1 MGLGKFFGKITETAS
16 DLTLGVIHSRLV
28 QGVLK
33 GTFKG
38 ISKSVDPAAGVAE
51 KAWQAGEKVVGA
63 ATNKE
68 TYKKIGKA
76 VESGAGKVVKNT
88 LTDPDSYKQI
98 GKTNILVSNKS
109 LLLDDMQRRINTG
122 LNTTAAILKGH
133 QISNTKL
140 GRAGN
145 KLADK
150 LEDNMVN
157 KALLGLPGGI
167 VRKASNLNT
176 GLVTS
181 GGDNLMPF
189 GMKATGLGVVAAAT
203 FQVGA
208 GTPEAVKSWNQNRQ
222 GTNYDRQPVTSAPKV
237 PAYAQNGGATGD
249 LVFALN
255 NLRHGGMM

>member
-16 DLTLGVIHSRLV
+16 DLTLGVLHSRPV

-68 TYKKIGKA
+68 TYKRIGKA

-98 GKTNILVSNKS
+98 GKIPDIKINKGISGSPILVSNKT
-109 LLLDDMQRRINTG
+109 LFADDMNRRIKTS
-122 LNTTAAILKGH
+122 LNTLTAVSKPLI
-133 QISNTKL
+133 T
-140 GRAGN
+140 
-145 KLADK
+145 
-150 LEDNMVN
+150 
-157 KALLGLPGGI
+157 
-167 VRKASNLNT
+167 T
-176 GLVTS
+176 
-181 GGDNLMPF
+181 GGDNLLPF
-189 GMKATGLGVVAAAT
+189 GMKATGLGVAAAAT

>member
-16 DLTLGVIHSRLV
+16 DLTLGVIHSRPV

-33 GTFKG
+33 GTFKV
-38 ISKSVDPAAGVAE
+38 IAKSVDPAAGVAE

-68 TYKKIGKA
+68 TYKRIGKA

-98 GKTNILVSNKS
+98 GKIPDLKINKNTVGAPILVSNKT
-109 LLLDDMQRRINTG
+109 LFADDMNRRIKTS
-122 LNTTAAILKGH
+122 LNTLTAVSKPLI
-133 QISNTKL
+133 T
-140 GRAGN
+140 
-145 KLADK
+145 
-150 LEDNMVN
+150 
-157 KALLGLPGGI
+157 
-167 VRKASNLNT
+167 T
-176 GLVTS
+176 

-189 GMKATGLGVVAAAT
+189 GMKATGLGVAAAAT

>member
-1 MGLGKFFGKITETAS
+1 MGLGRIAGRVTETLS
-16 DLTLGVIHSRLV
+16 DLTLGFFHSRPV
-28 QGVLK
+28 KGAVRGVAK
-33 GTFKG
+33 GVAN
-38 ISKSVDPAAGVAE
+38 SVEPIAGTAE
-51 KAWQAGEKVVGA
+51 KAWKAGEKTVRA
-63 ATNKE
+63 ATKKE

-98 GKTNILVSNKS
+98 GKIPDLKINKNTVGAPILVSNKT
-109 LLLDDMQRRINTG
+109 LFADDMNRRIKTS
-122 LNTTAAILKGH
+122 LNTLTA
-133 QISNTKL
+133 ISK
-140 GRAGN
+140 
-145 KLADK
+145 
-150 LEDNMVN
+150 
-157 KALLGLPGGI
+157 P
-167 VRKASNLNT
+167 
-176 GLVTS
+176 LVTS

>member
-16 DLTLGVIHSRLV
+16 DLTLGVIHSRPV

-38 ISKSVDPAAGVAE
+38 IAKSVDPAAGVAE

-68 TYKKIGKA
+68 TYKRIGKA

-98 GKTNILVSNKS
+98 GKIPDIKINKGISGSPILVSNKV
-109 LLLDDMQRRINTG
+109 LLADDINRRIKTS
-122 LNTTAAILKGH
+122 LNTLTA
-133 QISNTKL
+133 ISK
-140 GRAGN
+140 
-145 KLADK
+145 
-150 LEDNMVN
+150 
-157 KALLGLPGGI
+157 P
-167 VRKASNLNT
+167 
-176 GLVTS
+176 LVTS

>member
-16 DLTLGVIHSRLV
+16 DLTLGVLHSRPV

-68 TYKKIGKA
+68 TYKRIGKA

-98 GKTNILVSNKS
+98 GKIPDIKINKGISGSPILVSNKT
-109 LLLDDMQRRINTG
+109 LFADDMNRRIKTS
-122 LNTTAAILKGH
+122 LNTLTAVSKPLI
-133 QISNTKL
+133 T
-140 GRAGN
+140 
-145 KLADK
+145 
-150 LEDNMVN
+150 
-157 KALLGLPGGI
+157 
-167 VRKASNLNT
+167 T
-176 GLVTS
+176 
-181 GGDNLMPF
+181 GGDNLLPF
-189 GMKATGLGVVAAAT
+189 GMKATGLGVAAATT

>member
-16 DLTLGVIHSRLV
+16 DLTLGVIHSRPV

-38 ISKSVDPAAGVAE
+38 IAKSVDPAAGVAE

-68 TYKKIGKA
+68 TYKRIGKA

-98 GKTNILVSNKS
+98 GKIPDLKINKNTVGAPILVSNKT
-109 LLLDDMQRRINTG
+109 LFADDMNRRIKTS
-122 LNTTAAILKGH
+122 LNTLTAVSKPLI
-133 QISNTKL
+133 T
-140 GRAGN
+140 
-145 KLADK
+145 
-150 LEDNMVN
+150 
-157 KALLGLPGGI
+157 
-167 VRKASNLNT
+167 T
-176 GLVTS
+176 
-181 GGDNLMPF
+181 GGDNLLPF
-189 GMKATGLGVVAAAT
+189 GMKATGLGVAAAAT

-222 GTNYDRQPVTSAPKV
+222 GTNYDRQPVTSTPKV

>member
-16 DLTLGVIHSRLV
+16 DLTLGFFHSRPV

-38 ISKSVDPAAGVAE
+38 IAKSVDPAAGVAE

-68 TYKKIGKA
+68 TYKRIGKA

-98 GKTNILVSNKS
+98 GKIPDLKINKNTVGAPILVSNKT
-109 LLLDDMQRRINTG
+109 LFADDMNRRIKTS
-122 LNTTAAILKGH
+122 LNTLTAVSKPLI
-133 QISNTKL
+133 T
-140 GRAGN
+140 
-145 KLADK
+145 
-150 LEDNMVN
+150 
-157 KALLGLPGGI
+157 
-167 VRKASNLNT
+167 T
-176 GLVTS
+176 
-181 GGDNLMPF
+181 GGDNLLPF
-189 GMKATGLGVVAAAT
+189 GMKATGLGVAAAAT

>member
-16 DLTLGVIHSRLV
+16 DLTLGFFHSRPV

-38 ISKSVDPAAGVAE
+38 IAKSVDPAAGVAE

-68 TYKKIGKA
+68 TYKRIGKA

-98 GKTNILVSNKS
+98 GKIPDIKINKGISGSPILVSNKT
-109 LLLDDMQRRINTG
+109 LFADDMNRRIKTS
-122 LNTTAAILKGH
+122 LNTLTAVSKPLI
-133 QISNTKL
+133 T
-140 GRAGN
+140 
-145 KLADK
+145 
-150 LEDNMVN
+150 
-157 KALLGLPGGI
+157 
-167 VRKASNLNT
+167 T
-176 GLVTS
+176 

-222 GTNYDRQPVTSAPKV
+222 GTNYDRQPVTSAPKI

>member
-16 DLTLGVIHSRLV
+16 DLTLGVIHSRPV

-38 ISKSVDPAAGVAE
+38 IAKSVDPAAGVANTTL
-51 KAWQAGEKVVGA
+51 KGAKKVVGA

-68 TYKKIGKA
+68 TYKRIGKA

-98 GKTNILVSNKS
+98 GKIPDIKINKGISGSPILVSNKT
-109 LLLDDMQRRINTG
+109 LFADDMNRRIKTS
-122 LNTTAAILKGH
+122 LNTLTAVSKPLI
-133 QISNTKL
+133 T
-140 GRAGN
+140 
-145 KLADK
+145 
-150 LEDNMVN
+150 
-157 KALLGLPGGI
+157 
-167 VRKASNLNT
+167 T
-176 GLVTS
+176 

>member
-1 MGLGKFFGKITETAS
+1 MGLGKFFGKVTETVS
-16 DLTLGVIHSRLV
+16 DLTLGVLHSRPV

-38 ISKSVDPAAGVAE
+38 IAKSVDPAAGVAE
-51 KAWQAGEKVVGA
+51 KAWKAGEKVVGA

-68 TYKKIGKA
+68 TYKRIGKA
-76 VESGAGKVVKNT
+76 VESGAGKAVKNT

-98 GKTNILVSNKS
+98 GRVPELKIGNLKLNKNVSGAPILASNKV
-109 LLLDDMQRRINTG
+109 LLADDINRRIKTS
-122 LNTTAAILKGH
+122 LNTLTAVSKPLI
-133 QISNTKL
+133 T
-140 GRAGN
+140 
-145 KLADK
+145 
-150 LEDNMVN
+150 
-157 KALLGLPGGI
+157 
-167 VRKASNLNT
+167 T
-176 GLVTS
+176 
-181 GGDNLMPF
+181 GGDNLLPF
-189 GMKATGLGVVAAAT
+189 GMKATGLGVAAAVT

>member
-16 DLTLGVIHSRLV
+16 DLTLGFFHSRPV

-38 ISKSVDPAAGVAE
+38 IAKSVDPAAGVAE

-68 TYKKIGKA
+68 TYKRIGKA

-98 GKTNILVSNKS
+98 GKIPDIKINKGISGSPILVSNKT
-109 LLLDDMQRRINTG
+109 LFADDMNRRIKTS
-122 LNTTAAILKGH
+122 LNTLTAVSKPLI
-133 QISNTKL
+133 T
-140 GRAGN
+140 
-145 KLADK
+145 
-150 LEDNMVN
+150 
-157 KALLGLPGGI
+157 
-167 VRKASNLNT
+167 T
-176 GLVTS
+176 

>member
-16 DLTLGVIHSRLV
+16 DLTLGFFHSRPV

-68 TYKKIGKA
+68 TYKRIGKA

-98 GKTNILVSNKS
+98 GKIPDLKINKNTVGAPILVSNKT
-109 LLLDDMQRRINTG
+109 LFADDMNRRIKTS
-122 LNTTAAILKGH
+122 LNTLTAVSKPLI
-133 QISNTKL
+133 T
-140 GRAGN
+140 
-145 KLADK
+145 
-150 LEDNMVN
+150 
-157 KALLGLPGGI
+157 
-167 VRKASNLNT
+167 T
-176 GLVTS
+176 

>member
-16 DLTLGVIHSRLV
+16 DLTLGFFHSRPV

-38 ISKSVDPAAGVAE
+38 IAKSVDPAAGVAE

-68 TYKKIGKA
+68 TYKRIGKA

-98 GKTNILVSNKS
+98 GKIPDIKINKGISGSPILVSNKT
-109 LLLDDMQRRINTG
+109 LFADDINRRIKTS
-122 LNTTAAILKGH
+122 LNTLTAVSKPLI
-133 QISNTKL
+133 T
-140 GRAGN
+140 
-145 KLADK
+145 
-150 LEDNMVN
+150 
-157 KALLGLPGGI
+157 
-167 VRKASNLNT
+167 T
-176 GLVTS
+176 

>member
-1 MGLGKFFGKITETAS
+1 MGLGKFFGKVTETVS
-16 DLTLGVIHSRLV
+16 DLTLGVLHSRPV

-38 ISKSVDPAAGVAE
+38 IANSVEPAAGAANATL
-51 KAWQAGEKVVGA
+51 KGAKKVVGA

-68 TYKKIGKA
+68 TYKRIGKA

-98 GKTNILVSNKS
+98 GKIPNLKINKNTVGAPVLVSNKT
-109 LLLDDMQRRINTG
+109 LFADDMNRRIKTS
-122 LNTTAAILKGH
+122 LNTLTA
-133 QISNTKL
+133 ISK
-140 GRAGN
+140 
-145 KLADK
+145 
-150 LEDNMVN
+150 
-157 KALLGLPGGI
+157 P
-167 VRKASNLNT
+167 
-176 GLVTS
+176 LVTS
-181 GGDNLMPF
+181 GGDNLLPF
-189 GMKATGLGVVAAAT
+189 GMKATGLGVAAAAT

-208 GTPEAVKSWNQNRQ
+208 GTPEAVKSWNRNRQ

>member
-1 MGLGKFFGKITETAS
+1 MGLGKFFGKVTETVS
-16 DLTLGVIHSRLV
+16 DLTLGVLHSRPV

-38 ISKSVDPAAGVAE
+38 IAKSVDPAAGVAE
-51 KAWQAGEKVVGA
+51 KAWKAGEKVVGA

-68 TYKKIGKA
+68 TYKRIGKA

-98 GKTNILVSNKS
+98 GKVPELKIGNLKLNKNVSGAPILASNKV
-109 LLLDDMQRRINTG
+109 LLADDINRRIKTS
-122 LNTTAAILKGH
+122 LNTLTAVSKPLI
-133 QISNTKL
+133 T
-140 GRAGN
+140 
-145 KLADK
+145 
-150 LEDNMVN
+150 
-157 KALLGLPGGI
+157 
-167 VRKASNLNT
+167 T
-176 GLVTS
+176 
-181 GGDNLMPF
+181 GGDNLLPF
-189 GMKATGLGVVAAAT
+189 GMKATGLGVAAAAT

>member
-1 MGLGKFFGKITETAS
+1 MGLGKFFGKVTETVS
-16 DLTLGVIHSRLV
+16 DLTLGVLHSRPV

-38 ISKSVDPAAGVAE
+38 IAKSVDPAAGVAE
-51 KAWQAGEKVVGA
+51 KAWKAGEKVVGA

-68 TYKKIGKA
+68 TYKRIGKA

-98 GKTNILVSNKS
+98 GKIPNLKINKNTVGAPILVSNKT
-109 LLLDDMQRRINTG
+109 LLADDMNRRIKTS
-122 LNTTAAILKGH
+122 LNTLTA
-133 QISNTKL
+133 ISK
-140 GRAGN
+140 
-145 KLADK
+145 
-150 LEDNMVN
+150 
-157 KALLGLPGGI
+157 P
-167 VRKASNLNT
+167 
-176 GLVTS
+176 LVTS
-181 GGDNLMPF
+181 GGDNLLPF
-189 GMKATGLGVVAAAT
+189 GMKATGLGVAAAAT

-208 GTPEAVKSWNQNRQ
+208 GTPEAVKSWNRNRQ

>member
-1 MGLGKFFGKITETAS
+1 MGLGKFFGKVTETVS
-16 DLTLGVIHSRLV
+16 DLTLGVLHSRPV

-38 ISKSVDPAAGVAE
+38 IANSVEA
-51 KAWQAGEKVVGA
+51 KKVVGA
-63 ATNKE
+63 STNKE
-68 TYKKIGKA
+68 TYKRIGKA

-98 GKTNILVSNKS
+98 GKIPDLKINKNTVGAPILVSNKT
-109 LLLDDMQRRINTG
+109 LFADDMNRRIKTS
-122 LNTTAAILKGH
+122 LNTLTA
-133 QISNTKL
+133 ISK
-140 GRAGN
+140 
-145 KLADK
+145 
-150 LEDNMVN
+150 
-157 KALLGLPGGI
+157 P
-167 VRKASNLNT
+167 
-176 GLVTS
+176 LVTS
-181 GGDNLMPF
+181 GGDNLLPF
-189 GMKATGLGVVAAAT
+189 GMKATGLGVAAAAT

>member
-1 MGLGKFFGKITETAS
+1 MGLGKAIGRVVETAS
-16 DLTLGVIHSRLV
+16 DLTLGILHSRPV
-28 QGVLK
+28 QGAIRGVAR
-33 GTFKG
+33 GVAN
-38 ISKSVDPAAGVAE
+38 SVEPAAGTAE
-51 KAWQAGEKVVGA
+51 KVWKAGEKAVSA
-63 ATNKE
+63 ATKKE

-76 VESGAGKVVKNT
+76 VEDKAGKVVKNT

-98 GKTNILVSNKS
+98 GKTNILASNKS

-133 QISNTKL
+133 QMSNTKL

-150 LEDNMVN
+150 LEDNIVN

-176 GLVTS
+176 GLITS
-181 GGDNLMPF
+181 GGNNLMPF
-189 GMKATGLGVVAAAT
+189 GMKATGLGVTAAAA
-203 FQVGA
+203 FQVA
-208 GTPEAVKSWNQNRQ
+208 SGTPEAVKTWNKNRQ
-222 GTNYDRQPVTSAPKV
+222 GTNYDSQPVTSAPKV
-237 PAYAQNGGATGD
+237 PAYAQNAGATGD

>member
-16 DLTLGVIHSRLV
+16 DLTLGVLHSRPV
-28 QGVLK
+28 QGILK

-68 TYKKIGKA
+68 TYKRIGKA

-98 GKTNILVSNKS
+98 GKIPDIKINKGISGSPILVSNKV
-109 LLLDDMQRRINTG
+109 LLADDINRRIKTS
-122 LNTTAAILKGH
+122 LNTLTAVSKPLI
-133 QISNTKL
+133 T
-140 GRAGN
+140 
-145 KLADK
+145 
-150 LEDNMVN
+150 
-157 KALLGLPGGI
+157 
-167 VRKASNLNT
+167 T
-176 GLVTS
+176 

-189 GMKATGLGVVAAAT
+189 GMKATGLGVAAAAT

>member
-16 DLTLGVIHSRLV
+16 DLTLGVIHSRPV

-38 ISKSVDPAAGVAE
+38 IAKSVDPAAGVAE

-68 TYKKIGKA
+68 TYKRIGKA

-98 GKTNILVSNKS
+98 GKIPDLKINKNTVGAPILVSNKT
-109 LLLDDMQRRINTG
+109 LFADDMNRRIKTS
-122 LNTTAAILKGH
+122 LNTLTAVSKPLI
-133 QISNTKL
+133 T
-140 GRAGN
+140 
-145 KLADK
+145 
-150 LEDNMVN
+150 
-157 KALLGLPGGI
+157 
-167 VRKASNLNT
+167 T
-176 GLVTS
+176 
-181 GGDNLMPF
+181 GGDNLLPF
-189 GMKATGLGVVAAAT
+189 GMKATGLGVAAAAT

>member
-16 DLTLGVIHSRLV
+16 DLTLGVLHSRLV

-68 TYKKIGKA
+68 TYKRIGKA

-98 GKTNILVSNKS
+98 GKIPDIKINKGISGSPILVSNKT
-109 LLLDDMQRRINTG
+109 LFADDMNRRIKTS
-122 LNTTAAILKGH
+122 LNTLTAVSKPLI
-133 QISNTKL
+133 T
-140 GRAGN
+140 
-145 KLADK
+145 
-150 LEDNMVN
+150 
-157 KALLGLPGGI
+157 
-167 VRKASNLNT
+167 T
-176 GLVTS
+176 

>member
-16 DLTLGVIHSRLV
+16 DLTLGVLHSRPV
-28 QGVLK
+28 QGILK

-68 TYKKIGKA
+68 TYKRIGKA

-98 GKTNILVSNKS
+98 GKIPDIKINKGISGSPILVSNKT
-109 LLLDDMQRRINTG
+109 LFADDMNRRIKTS
-122 LNTTAAILKGH
+122 LNTLTAVSKPLI
-133 QISNTKL
+133 T
-140 GRAGN
+140 
-145 KLADK
+145 
-150 LEDNMVN
+150 
-157 KALLGLPGGI
+157 
-167 VRKASNLNT
+167 T
-176 GLVTS
+176 

-189 GMKATGLGVVAAAT
+189 GMKATGLGVAAAAT

>member
-1 MGLGKFFGKITETAS
+1 MGLGRIAGRVTETLS
-16 DLTLGVIHSRLV
+16 DLTLGFFHSRPV
-28 QGVLK
+28 KGAVRGVAK
-33 GTFKG
+33 GVAN
-38 ISKSVDPAAGVAE
+38 SVEPIAGTAE

-68 TYKKIGKA
+68 TYKRIGKA

-98 GKTNILVSNKS
+98 GKIPDIKINKGISGSPILVSNKT
-109 LLLDDMQRRINTG
+109 LFADDMNRRIKTI
-122 LNTTAAILKGH
+122 LNTLTA
-133 QISNTKL
+133 ISK
-140 GRAGN
+140 
-145 KLADK
+145 
-150 LEDNMVN
+150 
-157 KALLGLPGGI
+157 P
-167 VRKASNLNT
+167 
-176 GLVTS
+176 LVTS
-181 GGDNLMPF
+181 GGDNLLPF
-189 GMKATGLGVVAAAT
+189 GMKATGLGVAAAAT

>member
-16 DLTLGVIHSRLV
+16 DLTLGVLHSRPV

-38 ISKSVDPAAGVAE
+38 IAKSVDPAAGVAE
-51 KAWQAGEKVVGA
+51 KAWKAGEKVVGA

-68 TYKKIGKA
+68 TYKRIGKA

-98 GKTNILVSNKS
+98 GKIPDIKINKGISGSPILASNKT
-109 LLLDDMQRRINTG
+109 LFADDMNRRIKTS
-122 LNTTAAILKGH
+122 LNTLTA
-133 QISNTKL
+133 ISK
-140 GRAGN
+140 
-145 KLADK
+145 
-150 LEDNMVN
+150 
-157 KALLGLPGGI
+157 P
-167 VRKASNLNT
+167 
-176 GLVTS
+176 LVTS
-181 GGDNLMPF
+181 GGDNLLPF
-189 GMKATGLGVVAAAT
+189 GMKATGLGVAAAAT

-208 GTPEAVKSWNQNRQ
+208 GTPEAIKSWNQNRQ

>member
-16 DLTLGVIHSRLV
+16 DLTLGFFHSRPV

-38 ISKSVDPAAGVAE
+38 IAKSVDPAAGVAE

-68 TYKKIGKA
+68 TYKRIGKA

-98 GKTNILVSNKS
+98 GKIPDIKINKGISGSPILVSNKT
-109 LLLDDMQRRINTG
+109 LFADDMNRRIKTS
-122 LNTTAAILKGH
+122 LNTLTAVSKPLI
-133 QISNTKL
+133 T
-140 GRAGN
+140 
-145 KLADK
+145 
-150 LEDNMVN
+150 
-157 KALLGLPGGI
+157 
-167 VRKASNLNT
+167 T
-176 GLVTS
+176 
-181 GGDNLMPF
+181 GGDNLLPF
-189 GMKATGLGVVAAAT
+189 GMKATGLGVAAAAT

>member
-16 DLTLGVIHSRLV
+16 DLTLGVLHSRPV

-68 TYKKIGKA
+68 TYKRIGKA

-98 GKTNILVSNKS
+98 GKIPDIKINKGISGSPILVSNKV
-109 LLLDDMQRRINTG
+109 LLADDINRRIKTS
-122 LNTTAAILKGH
+122 LNTLTAVSKPLI
-133 QISNTKL
+133 T
-140 GRAGN
+140 
-145 KLADK
+145 
-150 LEDNMVN
+150 
-157 KALLGLPGGI
+157 
-167 VRKASNLNT
+167 T
-176 GLVTS
+176 

-189 GMKATGLGVVAAAT
+189 GMKATGLGVAAAAT

>member
-16 DLTLGVIHSRLV
+16 DLTLGVIHSRPV

-38 ISKSVDPAAGVAE
+38 IANSVEPAAGAANATL
-51 KAWQAGEKVVGA
+51 KGAKKVVGA

-68 TYKKIGKA
+68 TYKRIGKA

-98 GKTNILVSNKS
+98 GKIPDLKINKNTVGAPILVSNKT
-109 LLLDDMQRRINTG
+109 LFADDMNRRIKTS
-122 LNTTAAILKGH
+122 LNTLTA
-133 QISNTKL
+133 ISK
-140 GRAGN
+140 
-145 KLADK
+145 
-150 LEDNMVN
+150 
-157 KALLGLPGGI
+157 P
-167 VRKASNLNT
+167 
-176 GLVTS
+176 LVTS
-181 GGDNLMPF
+181 GGDNLLPF

-249 LVFALN
+249 LVFALH

>member
-1 MGLGKFFGKITETAS
+1 MGLGRIAGRVTETLS
-16 DLTLGVIHSRLV
+16 DLTLGFFHSRPV
-28 QGVLK
+28 KGAVRGVAK
-33 GTFKG
+33 GVAN
-38 ISKSVDPAAGVAE
+38 SVEPIAGTAE
-51 KAWQAGEKVVGA
+51 KAWKAGEKTVRA
-63 ATNKE
+63 ATKKE

-76 VESGAGKVVKNT
+76 VEDKAGKVVKNT

-98 GKTNILVSNKS
+98 GKTNILVSNKI

>member
-1 MGLGKFFGKITETAS
+1 MGLGKFFGKVTETVS
-16 DLTLGVIHSRLV
+16 DLTLGVLHSRPV

-38 ISKSVDPAAGVAE
+38 IAKSVDPAAGVAE
-51 KAWQAGEKVVGA
+51 KAWKAGEKVVGA

-68 TYKKIGKA
+68 TYKRIGKA

-98 GKTNILVSNKS
+98 GKIPDLKINKNTVGAPILVSNKT
-109 LLLDDMQRRINTG
+109 LLADDMNRRIKTS
-122 LNTTAAILKGH
+122 LNTLTA
-133 QISNTKL
+133 ISK
-140 GRAGN
+140 
-145 KLADK
+145 
-150 LEDNMVN
+150 
-157 KALLGLPGGI
+157 P
-167 VRKASNLNT
+167 
-176 GLVTS
+176 LVTS
-181 GGDNLMPF
+181 GGDNLLPF
-189 GMKATGLGVVAAAT
+189 GMKATGLGVAAAAT

-208 GTPEAVKSWNQNRQ
+208 GTPEAVKSWNRNRQ

>member
-16 DLTLGVIHSRLV
+16 DLTLGFFHSRPV

-38 ISKSVDPAAGVAE
+38 IAKSVDPAAGVAE

-63 ATNKE
+63 ATKKE
-68 TYKKIGKA
+68 TYKRIGKA

-98 GKTNILVSNKS
+98 GKIPDIKINKGISGSPILVSNKT
-109 LLLDDMQRRINTG
+109 LFADDINRRIKTS
-122 LNTTAAILKGH
+122 LNTLTAVSKPLI
-133 QISNTKL
+133 T
-140 GRAGN
+140 
-145 KLADK
+145 
-150 LEDNMVN
+150 
-157 KALLGLPGGI
+157 
-167 VRKASNLNT
+167 T
-176 GLVTS
+176 

>member
-1 MGLGKFFGKITETAS
+1 MGLGKFFGKVTETVS
-16 DLTLGVIHSRLV
+16 DLTLGVLHSRLV
-28 QGVLK
+28 QGALK

-38 ISKSVDPAAGVAE
+38 IAKSVDPAAGVAE
-51 KAWQAGEKVVGA
+51 KAWKAGEKVVGA

-68 TYKKIGKA
+68 TYKRIGKA

-98 GKTNILVSNKS
+98 GKVPELKIGNLKLNKNVSGAPILASNKV
-109 LLLDDMQRRINTG
+109 LLADDINRRIKTS
-122 LNTTAAILKGH
+122 LNTLTAVSKPLI
-133 QISNTKL
+133 T
-140 GRAGN
+140 
-145 KLADK
+145 
-150 LEDNMVN
+150 
-157 KALLGLPGGI
+157 
-167 VRKASNLNT
+167 T
-176 GLVTS
+176 
-181 GGDNLMPF
+181 GGDNLLPF
-189 GMKATGLGVVAAAT
+189 GMKATGLGVAAAAT

>member
-16 DLTLGVIHSRLV
+16 DLTLGVLHSRPV
-28 QGVLK
+28 QGILK

-68 TYKKIGKA
+68 TYKRIGKA

-98 GKTNILVSNKS
+98 GKIPDIKINKGISGSPILVSNKT
-109 LLLDDMQRRINTG
+109 LFADDMNRRIKTS
-122 LNTTAAILKGH
+122 LNTLTAVSKPLI
-133 QISNTKL
+133 T
-140 GRAGN
+140 
-145 KLADK
+145 
-150 LEDNMVN
+150 
-157 KALLGLPGGI
+157 
-167 VRKASNLNT
+167 T
-176 GLVTS
+176 
-181 GGDNLMPF
+181 GGDNLLPF
-189 GMKATGLGVVAAAT
+189 GMKATGLGVAAAAT

>member
-16 DLTLGVIHSRLV
+16 DLTLGIFHSRPV

-38 ISKSVDPAAGVAE
+38 IAKSVDPAAGVAE

-68 TYKKIGKA
+68 TYKRIGKA

-98 GKTNILVSNKS
+98 GKIPDIKINKGISGAPILASNKV
-109 LLLDDMQRRINTG
+109 LLADDINRRIKTS
-122 LNTTAAILKGH
+122 LNTLTAVSKPLI
-133 QISNTKL
+133 T
-140 GRAGN
+140 
-145 KLADK
+145 
-150 LEDNMVN
+150 
-157 KALLGLPGGI
+157 
-167 VRKASNLNT
+167 T
-176 GLVTS
+176 
-181 GGDNLMPF
+181 GGDNLIPF

>member
-16 DLTLGVIHSRLV
+16 DLTLGFFHSRPV

-38 ISKSVDPAAGVAE
+38 IAKSVDPAAGVAE

-68 TYKKIGKA
+68 TYKRIGKA

-98 GKTNILVSNKS
+98 GKIPDIKINKGISGSPILVSNKV
-109 LLLDDMQRRINTG
+109 LLADDINRRIKTS
-122 LNTTAAILKGH
+122 LNTLTAVSKPLI
-133 QISNTKL
+133 T
-140 GRAGN
+140 
-145 KLADK
+145 
-150 LEDNMVN
+150 
-157 KALLGLPGGI
+157 
-167 VRKASNLNT
+167 T
-176 GLVTS
+176 

-189 GMKATGLGVVAAAT
+189 GMKATGLGVAAAAT

>member
-1 MGLGKFFGKITETAS
+1 MGLGKFFGKVTETVS
-16 DLTLGVIHSRLV
+16 DLTLGVLHSRPV

-38 ISKSVDPAAGVAE
+38 IAKSVDPAAGVAE
-51 KAWQAGEKVVGA
+51 KAWKAGEKVVGA

-68 TYKKIGKA
+68 TYKRIGKA

-98 GKTNILVSNKS
+98 GKIPNLKINKNTVGAPILVSNKT
-109 LLLDDMQRRINTG
+109 LLADDMNRRIKTS
-122 LNTTAAILKGH
+122 LNTLTA
-133 QISNTKL
+133 ISK
-140 GRAGN
+140 
-145 KLADK
+145 
-150 LEDNMVN
+150 
-157 KALLGLPGGI
+157 P
-167 VRKASNLNT
+167 
-176 GLVTS
+176 LVTS
-181 GGDNLMPF
+181 GGDNLLPF
-189 GMKATGLGVVAAAT
+189 GMKATGLGVAAAAT